1 MLDTAKI
8 SAIFSSVKTASEI
21 AKLIKNS
28 TVPLREEEIKLQ
40 MEELISMFANI
51 EIELSEVQ
59 VMQKEKEEKIL
70 ELEKILSKKDKLT
83 LKEDMYWMENDN
95 IPFCK
100 DCYESN
106 SKYNHLDSKQE
117 STDNSVR
124 YYCNICDNNYCI

>member
-28 TVPLREEEIKLQ
+28 TVPLKEEEIKLQ
-40 MEELISMFANI
+40 MEELISMLANT
-51 EIELSEVQ
+51 EIELSEIH
-59 VMQKEKEEKIL
+59 VMQKEKEAKIL
-70 ELEKILSKKDKLT
+70 ELEKILSEKDKLT
-83 LKEDMYWMENDN
+83 FKEDMYWMENDN

-117 STDNSVR
+117 GTDNLVR